1 MLATYK
7 FHNPFAPS
15 NIFAN
20 RKYGNVHRQLRSLVI
35 LDFLIQNAGDAFL
48 RTFADEPLLERLRVA
63 ATDPVSDPAVK
74 EKCKQLYPQW
84 AVSYKGT
91 PGMERVAALYKQLPK
106 RKKPMRQQQ
115 SKVLKETDNSEDN
128 SAIRH
133 SVSVATGDGP
143 STILG
148 SSSKVTP
155 STSASSKRP
164 FTSKKSKDKRRGKPF
179 NLEKEKPELLQ
190 TIASASVASTNL
202 MNALKLVNREDQRV
216 SESPEVMDKFELCK
230 NLRRQLLRYIQHI
243 ETDEFLGGLI
253 HANDEL
259 VNALIAFEVLDKS
272 VDYDSD
278 SEDDFAFNTH
288 SRNNSVDNSMGA
300 HFAGLKLEPAQPPRP
315 PRPSGL
321 ASQRDSLE
329 SDSEQSEGD
338 DDDDADNPFGDR
350 NAIRT
355 PAVEKAAPTW

>member
-1 MLATYK
+1 MLVSCE
-7 FHNPFAPS
+7 FLSPFAPS
-15 NIFAN
+15 NFSAN

-35 LDFLIQNAGDAFL
+35 LDFLIQNAGDSFL

-74 EKCKQLYPQW
+74 EKCKQMFPQW
-84 AVSYKGT
+84 AASYKGT

-115 SKVLKETDNSEDN
+115 SKVLKETDNPEGT

-133 SVSVATGDGP
+133 SVSVAAGDGP

-148 SSSKVTP
+148 SSSKTSDNTP
-155 STSASSKRP
+155 SKRP
-164 FTSKKSKDKRRGKPF
+164 FSSKKSKEKRRGKPF

-216 SESPEVMDKFELCK
+216 SESPEVIDKFELCK
-230 NLRRQLLRYIQHI
+230 NLRRQLLRYIQHV

-278 SEDDFAFNTH
+278 SEDDFNFNEYGH
-288 SRNNSVDNSMGA
+288 NSGA
-300 HFAGLKLEPAQPPRP
+300 DGGMSTHFAGLKIEPSKS
-315 PRPSGL
+315 RPSEI
-321 ASQRDSLE
+321 SSSRNDLE
-329 SDSEQSEGD
+329 SESEQSEDYD